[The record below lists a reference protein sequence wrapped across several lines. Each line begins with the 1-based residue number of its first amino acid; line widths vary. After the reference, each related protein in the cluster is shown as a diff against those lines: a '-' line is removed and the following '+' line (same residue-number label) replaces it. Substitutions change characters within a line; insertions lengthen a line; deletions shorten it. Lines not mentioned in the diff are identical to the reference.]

1 MTLQFVGDYLD
12 KKIKSDPYYIVCTY
26 FDLRV
31 RNNLSEGEIFE
42 FLNLSRN
49 KLENMGYKIYFR
61 GSKYTYNNTTKIVK
75 DNELLVAVK
84 GE

>member
-12 KKIKSDPYYIVCTY
+12 EKFKRDPYLIVCTY

-42 FLNLSRN
+42 FLNLSKN
-49 KLENMGYKIYFR
+49 KLENMGYNVYFK
-61 GSKYTYNNTTKIVK
+61 GSKYVYNNATKIVK

-84 GE
+84 

>member
-31 RNNLSEGEIFE
+31 RNNLTEGEIFE
-42 FLNLSRN
+42 FLNLS
-49 KLENMGYKIYFR
+49 K
-61 GSKYTYNNTTKIVK
+61 KY
-75 DNELLVAVK
+75 
-84 GE
+84 

>member
-12 KKIKSDPYYIVCTY
+12 KKIKIDPYYIVCTY

-42 FLNLSRN
+42 FLNLSKN
-49 KLENMGYKIYFR
+49 KLENMGYKVYFK
-61 GSKYTYNNTTKIVK
+61 GSKYVYNNATKIVK

-84 GE
+84 

>member
-1 MTLQFVGDYLD
+1 MTLQFIGDYLD
-12 KKIKSDPYYIVCTY
+12 NKIKIDPSYIVCTY

-42 FLNLSRN
+42 FLNLSKN
-49 KLENMGYKIYFR
+49 KLENMGYKVYFK
-61 GSKYTYNNTTKIVK
+61 GSKYVYNNATKIVK

-84 GE
+84 